1 MRTPKSKPEAPKNPT
16 KDGKPQRQA
25 VGKPPKAIVVP
36 GFGMAN
42 ATINRDGTYRADVKC
57 VNGDPNKNP
66 STVLP
71 RGAVYYNTA
80 TPIPSMAALSVY
92 LPDQAKIDPNFLFF
106 WETNAA
112 DPMRLGGGITKGT
125 LQEGAQREI
134 GSSAPLQAPLF
145 ISDWVNGT
153 PWRINLFLTE
163 TFGLTLYAG
172 DVVFGLITI
181 DPATGLPVMRAM
193 AKREGNCLDNVG

>member
-1 MRTPKSKPEAPKNPT
+1 MKTPKSKPEAPKNPT
-16 KDGKPQRQA
+16 KDGKAQLQTA
-25 VGKPPKAIVVP
+25 AKPPKAIVIP

-71 RGAVYYNTA
+71 KGAVYFNTT
-80 TPIPSMAALSVY
+80 TPIPPTAALSVY
-92 LPDQAKIDPNFLFF
+92 LPDQAKIDPNYLFF
-106 WETNAA
+106 WENNAA

-134 GSSAPLQAPLF
+134 GSNAALQAPIF
-145 ISDWVNGT
+145 TSDWVNGT
-153 PWRINLFLTE
+153 PWRITMFLRE
-163 TFGLTLYAG
+163 TFGLTLFAG
-172 DVVFGLITI
+172 DVVFGVVTM

-193 AKREGNCLDNVG
+193 AKSEGSCLDTVG